1 MSRSNK
7 SGEEPVVNFRWVGVA
22 DAGGQCIIFE
32 CQSEFRFYYSNT
44 QDENPPEMNFPVV
57 NMSEAMIDGENP
69 EGEEDGGFLP
79 GFGLLGALSALAI
92 AATSYTNRKSD

>member
-1 MSRSNK
+1 
-7 SGEEPVVNFRWVGVA
+7 
-22 DAGGQCIIFE
+22 
-32 CQSEFRFYYSNT
+32 
-44 QDENPPEMNFPVV
+44 MNFPVV

-79 GFGLLGALSALAI
+79 GFGLLGAISALAI